1 MFQLKLR
8 TTRPS
13 WQFHQD
19 ANGDRVTFERIEHAH
34 VCYEREYRSNREQ
47 VAGYTIVILLRDRR

>member
-13 WQFHQD
+13 WQFHSD
-19 ANGDRVTFERIEHAH
+19 ANGRVTFERVEYVHT
-34 VCYEREYRSNREQ
+34 CYERNYRSNREQ